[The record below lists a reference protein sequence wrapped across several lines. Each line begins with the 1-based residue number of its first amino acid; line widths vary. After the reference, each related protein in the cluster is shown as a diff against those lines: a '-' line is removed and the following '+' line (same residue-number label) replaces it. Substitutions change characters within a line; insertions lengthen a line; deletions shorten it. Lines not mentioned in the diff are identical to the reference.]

1 MSGVVSAAEFG
12 ALQEQL
18 MKLKEEKYE
27 GIEREKKLK
36 REIEKLSKEK
46 AEAEAT
52 AKKNSGTLASSASL
66 RSLSCLLLCDCG
78 PIDLMS
84 DTRSPVA
91 ELLAKAQAGA
101 PAPKSNEA
109 ELKAQVDALKQSVAQ
124 QERDKL
130 AKGAAPAPRKEA
142 VEKAA
147 PSAVDRAALVAR
159 IAADPPLPD
168 PVLDAVE
175 AILKEQTVR
184 VSAPAP
190 HPALLTPR
198 LFLGSFRG
206 SLRLP

>member
-1 MSGVVSAAEFG
+1 MIAV
-12 ALQEQL
+12 
-18 MKLKEEKYE
+18 
-27 GIEREKKLK
+27 
-36 REIEKLSKEK
+36 
-46 AEAEAT
+46 
-52 AKKNSGTLASSASL
+52 
-66 RSLSCLLLCDCG
+66 RSTHDN
-78 PIDLMS
+78 
-84 DTRSPVA
+84 DTRSLVA

-124 QERDKL
+124 LTQERDKL